1 MFGDIIYV
9 ISYIFTIYSMYNFM
23 TAFFDEYITP
33 KPVLVLSY
41 ILYPVILC
49 TTYLTIDIPLVNLT
63 AGLVAIFILT
73 MNYKSSM
80 KKRIVLDI
88 FITML
93 FVLID
98 SIIAVS
104 FGYTGVSPVEQGSY
118 SYPVGYVAIALVV
131 FIASLISKKFKKK
144 NSQENV
150 SAVEWIASITI
161 PISSMYIII
170 IFLQYISTISKA
182 KTVAG
187 IVVILFINTLVFAL
201 YDRLSESNKA
211 KLDSAIF
218 EQEKKFYYEQCQYM
232 QQNEENIRSFRH
244 DMKNHLFTVA
254 ENIRTGEYEQAESY
268 IKSMVNDKLYN
279 EKIYSSTGNI
289 AIDSVLNYKL
299 NEAAGK
305 NICINADIKVP
316 SDIVVD
322 PTDITSIV
330 GNLLDNSINAVS
342 ELSAENREIIIKLSY
357 DRGRL
362 FIAIQNKFDGAV
374 KISDGRPITKKDT
387 AEHGYGLKN
396 VERTLEKYNGQIEY
410 QHSDGIFKVSAMM
423 YASEKST

>member
-1 MFGDIIYV
+1 MFADTIY
-9 ISYIFTIYSMYNFM
+9 ILSYIFTIYSMYNFM
-23 TAFFDEYITP
+23 TAFFDEVRTP
-33 KPVLVLSY
+33 KPVLILSY
-41 ILYPVILC
+41 IMYPVILC
-49 TTYLTIDIPLVNLT
+49 TTYLAIDIPLVNLSS
-63 AGLVAIFILT
+63 GLIAVFILT
-73 MNYKSSM
+73 LNYKSSM
-80 KKRIVLDI
+80 KKRLVIDI
-88 FITML
+88 FVTML

-104 FGYTGVSPVEQGSY
+104 LGYTGVSPVEQGSY

-131 FIASLISKKFKKK
+131 FITSLISKKFKKK

-150 SAVEWIASITI
+150 SAVEWIASIAI
-161 PISSMYIII
+161 PITSMYIII

-187 IVVILFINTLVFAL
+187 IAVILFINALVFML

-218 EQEKKFYYEQCQYM
+218 EQERKFYYEQCQYM

-254 ENIRTGEYEQAESY
+254 ENIRTGEYKQAESY

-279 EKIYSSTGNI
+279 EKIYSNTGNI

-299 NEAAGK
+299 NEASGK
-305 NICINADIKVP
+305 NIRINADIKVP

-330 GNLLDNSINAVS
+330 GNLLDNAINAV
-342 ELSAENREIIIKLSY
+342 LKIAEQDREIIVNLSY
-357 DRGRL
+357 NKGRL
-362 FIAIQNKFDGAV
+362 FINVKNKFNGIV
-374 KISDGRPITKKDT
+374 KMSNGRLVTDKDSS
-387 AEHGYGLKN
+387 EHGYGLKN
-396 VERTLEKYNGQIEY
+396 VERTLEKYNGYIEY
-410 QHSDGIFKVSAMM
+410 QHNNGIFETTAIM
-423 YASEKST
+423 YTVPKSV

>member
-1 MFGDIIYV
+1 MFADTIY
-9 ISYIFTIYSMYNFM
+9 ILSYIFTIYSMYNFM
-23 TAFFDEYITP
+23 AAFFDEVRTP
-33 KPVLVLSY
+33 KPVLILSY
-41 ILYPVILC
+41 IMYPVILC
-49 TTYLTIDIPLVNLT
+49 TTYLTIDIPLVNLSS
-63 AGLVAIFILT
+63 GLIAVFILT
-73 MNYKSSM
+73 LNYKSSM
-80 KKRIVLDI
+80 KKRLVIDI
-88 FITML
+88 FVTML

-104 FGYTGVSPVEQGSY
+104 LGYTGVSPVEQGSY
-118 SYPVGYVAIALVV
+118 SYPVGYVGNALLV
-131 FIASLISKKFKKK
+131 FISSLISKKFKKR

-150 SAVEWIASITI
+150 SAAEWIASIAI

-187 IVVILFINTLVFAL
+187 IAVILFINALVFVL

-218 EQEKKFYYEQCQYM
+218 EQERKFYYEQCQYM

-254 ENIRTGEYEQAESY
+254 ENIRTGEYKQAESY

-279 EKIYSSTGNI
+279 EKIYSNTGNI

-299 NEAAGK
+299 NEASGK
-305 NICINADIKVP
+305 NIRINADIKVP

-330 GNLLDNSINAVS
+330 GNLLDNAINAVS
-342 ELSAENREIIIKLSY
+342 KIAEQDREIIINLSY
-357 DRGRL
+357 DKGRL
-362 FIAIQNKFDGAV
+362 FINVKNKFNGIV
-374 KISDGRPITKKDT
+374 KMSNGRPITDNDSS
-387 AEHGYGLKN
+387 EHGYGLKN
-396 VERTLEKYNGQIEY
+396 VERTLEKYNGYIEY
-410 QHSDGIFKVSAMM
+410 QHNYGIFETTAIM
-423 YASEKST
+423 YTVPKSV

>member
-33 KPVLVLSY
+33 QPVLVLSY

-98 SIIAVS
+98 SIIAVL

-118 SYPVGYVAIALVV
+118 SYPVGYVAIALTV

-150 SAVEWIASITI
+150 SAVEWIASIAI

-187 IVVILFINTLVFAL
+187 IVVILFINALVFVL

-218 EQEKKFYYEQCQYM
+218 EQEKKFYYEQCLYM

-244 DMKNHLFTVA
+244 DMKNHLFTIA
-254 ENIRTGEYEQAESY
+254 ENIRTGKYEQAESY

-279 EKIYSSTGNI
+279 ERIYSSTGNI

-305 NICINADIKVP
+305 DIRVNANIKVP

-342 ELSAENREIIIKLSY
+342 ELNEENKEININLSY

-362 FIAIQNKFDGAV
+362 FIAIQNKFDGEI
-374 KISDGRPITKKDT
+374 KISDGRPVTKKDT

-410 QHSDGIFKVSAMM
+410 QYCDGIFKVSAMM
-423 YASEKST
+423 YTHYC